1 MDINNVVEGR
11 LIWPADEVFLS
22 DLYTAV
28 AGFGR
33 LRLVGALDSVV
44 GVVAGVVAGVVFGV
58 FSSTGVLLA
67 VFAVVVVVLVV
78 IVVVVVVVVVLVV
91 VVGAAHLVLSTR
103 TAPVYSSLP
112 VGDCTDFT
120 TDFKRLML
128 STPMPPLP
136 TISE

>member
-78 IVVVVVVVVVLVV
+78 IIVVVVVVVLVV

>member
-78 IVVVVVVVVVLVV
+78 IVVVVVVVVLVV

>member
-78 IVVVVVVVVVLVV
+78 VVVVVVVVVLVV